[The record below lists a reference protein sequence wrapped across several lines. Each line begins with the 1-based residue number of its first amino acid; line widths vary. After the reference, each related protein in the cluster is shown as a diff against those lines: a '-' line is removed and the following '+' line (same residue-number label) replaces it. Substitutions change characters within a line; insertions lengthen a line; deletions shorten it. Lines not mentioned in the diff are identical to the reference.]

1 MVDMKEGQIT
11 LPQDMSLLNSTLK
24 LIYKYNSEIKAI
36 TINDSLEELFRG

>member
-36 TINDSLEELFRG
+36 TINDSTEELFRG